1 MSLPD
6 TLVSTLFSSLLEEPP
21 WLSFL
26 QALEHYLDGHHATM
40 VLRRP
45 RQGDPGVLISTQSN
59 TAALVLLQNSVFRE
73 TPFLD
78 IPQDE
83 IVILSEM
90 MSRHELTRH
99 HANFYAY
106 IQEYGDTDDLI
117 GINLEEPATGMIF
130 RLRCARV
137 RGQAHFGGDDR
148 QKLAALTPWLR
159 TAIAIYARLARRE
172 YQLSISDATEDQ
184 LAIGSM
190 VLGDRAEVLT
200 TNPLANRVLQHADGL
215 LISGDRLQCSSPES
229 NTALHTALRR
239 LTRGDVAQQPE
250 SLHIKRPAG
259 QQWSVLLKRIAPR
272 PGIEET
278 ASATTLL
285 LFRDPAG
292 TRIITEELLMEL
304 FALTRAEAV
313 LTKRLVAGESLAEI
327 STSLGR
333 SRHTTRAQLT
343 AIFSKTGVNRQPQLV
358 AQVLRTAQQI
368 WGE

>member
-1 MSLPD
+1 
-6 TLVSTLFSSLLEEPP
+6 
-21 WLSFL
+21 
-26 QALEHYLDGHHATM
+26 
-40 VLRRP
+40 
-45 RQGDPGVLISTQSN
+45 
-59 TAALVLLQNSVFRE
+59 
-73 TPFLD
+73 
-78 IPQDE
+78 
-83 IVILSEM
+83 
-90 MSRHELTRH
+90 
-99 HANFYAY
+99 
-106 IQEYGDTDDLI
+106 
-117 GINLEEPATGMIF
+117 
-130 RLRCARV
+130 
-137 RGQAHFGGDDR
+137 
-148 QKLAALTPWLR
+148 
-159 TAIAIYARLARRE
+159 
-172 YQLSISDATEDQ
+172 
-184 LAIGSM
+184 M

>member
-1 MSLPD
+1 
-6 TLVSTLFSSLLEEPP
+6 
-21 WLSFL
+21 
-26 QALEHYLDGHHATM
+26 M

-59 TAALVLLQNSVFRE
+59 TAALVLLQNSIFRE

-78 IPQDE
+78 IPRDE

-117 GINLEEPATGMIF
+117 GINLEEPETAMIF